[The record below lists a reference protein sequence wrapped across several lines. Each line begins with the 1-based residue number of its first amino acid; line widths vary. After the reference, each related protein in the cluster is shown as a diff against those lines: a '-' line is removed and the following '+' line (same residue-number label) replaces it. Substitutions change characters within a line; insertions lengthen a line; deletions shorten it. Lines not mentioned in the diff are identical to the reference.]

1 MKFRIDCCSFPLL
14 LGFVLSITHTAVV
27 EATCP
32 TRFYAQAITNVRAA
46 DVDIYFSRAE
56 VPTAT
61 DCAVLCGRR
70 DFCRTAIYN
79 HDAKSCA
86 LSYDI
91 SVECITK
98 KQRYNTFHLT
108 SEGAD
113 SISLL
118 TCVDLCDKEKQK
130 FQAADQTKNTAFS
143 RNEPP
148 KTLQKSSD
156 LNTRAQLVDESEAE
170 GKLRGHGD
178 RGNFITLTR
187 GVAAKTIDN
196 DESPSNAILEA
207 LQRLMKTVD
216 AQLQNA
222 TSQPANR
229 TAEVGSV
236 IGKVGAQAVVEV
248 ENKKAK
254 KNSTATVESEK
265 VTREFGTQIFDL
277 PDLRKSQETE
287 SNGTKKTDETKR
299 TIEADELITS
309 TKTKKRVDFHAAPL
323 TIQEVFN
330 GTMNSSAIGRGQVYR
345 SGGSSDNH
353 KGGFFSWLR
362 PGERLQ
368 LPADLKLPPELA
380 TVAPE
385 LFNAIQLAS
394 KENRSQESQP
404 TKQTITRFAKISVT
418 DESPVQKKPIATVRE
433 VFNSKGESIPVVQN
447 KNGETAGVAES
458 VDPVVINGRL
468 LTVDEI
474 RSLINRE
481 QSTSTTT
488 TTVKPW
494 KPASQL
500 FGASEED
507 EEEIELTTTKKTK
520 PSTTQPHKRPQHDE
534 RSDDGFLNTFL
545 ISGISS
551 MIHGNGDQE
560 EPEDDNSN
568 AEKIRLSRLGTKN
581 RPEFPTETTT
591 AKTTTQQPST
601 TTTDFLLTSTTGPI
615 VCYRQIPQQM
625 LLYAAFKTF
634 HDISLNECR
643 CKCAETWLDM
653 TTGPHCKSVLYNE
666 VSRECSLNQGDHNGK
681 YDLIYDKL
689 VASKLLCLTRSLD
702 SWITIMFHLLN
713 AAKRVCS
720 RLSSNTNFHF
730 TSPKQHNETKTSES
744 EESEPMNSSDQQR
757 AKDAKVAGL
766 GISKIDEL
774 TDGLKKLAKTAEP
787 KTTTTEKS
795 TTVSSTTVSTT
806 TTSVPP
812 TTMPIS
818 TTIIAD
824 DELLI
829 QEVTGSTADTRAPLF
844 SSTTLLTTSSNE
856 PNGEDADLLIQEV
869 TSTANATVYPSTDP
883 VDPMAR
889 SITTKWKEESGI
901 FVSTSTQISTTT
913 TSYDILTIS
922 GHTDGCFE
930 IIHGFMMRSTA
941 GGLEHNVTLAEC
953 ECYCANSLN
962 SKRYSF
968 QCVSATYYH
977 NERDCVLNLDNRELS
992 PELFMKSSDDDNV
1005 SYLGLIC
1012 PQTKAVAHH
1021 TKDGE
1026 CKTPLKQKPLITP
1039 KTTTQ
1044 LPTPTLAPHTD
1055 DCFLE
1060 LPKYVLEGTAL
1071 AIESNVTVDECK
1083 CYCVD
1088 SEHRYGTE
1096 CQSVEY
1102 YYDSQTCLLN
1112 KENRL
1117 SDPDRFNYDPQGF
1130 MHSYFDYRCH
1140 SEKLIME
1147 MYVEQV
1153 CTKVIDHRIDEIE
1166 KSLDVDENNHDNE
1179 VHLVTQTQLP
1189 YSSKENT
1196 GNRRHKTG
1204 NEKERGSY
1212 VKVLKFVN
1220 EDETDSNPMPSL
1232 LLNPLATQ
1240 EKEKTDNESDET
1252 KVDGREEDEESEEQ
1266 RTEHHGLLKRRRNR
1280 HRHREPAT
1288 YQSETEEIIE
1298 SDSTVS
1304 EESRKPSKDR
1314 NEQKTPKLA
1323 KTTTTATT
1331 VQLTS
1336 TTTSMPKTTEQPK
1349 ETTTLSTTI
1358 TTTTEVPITE
1368 TTTEKTTTVKPKKA
1382 HQRIAE
1388 IEELEGE
1395 EELRLWEATSTTTPP
1410 TTSPVT
1416 TTTQRSTTTRPQTTS
1431 TVRIT
1436 TTTEEPSTTTT
1447 SMVSYPPVGQ
1457 CRYSALYQTAFN
1469 GERLIRRFKVQN
1481 AVQCFQGCSYHKDCR
1496 SANLIHTGGK
1506 AKFCELFKDSVVDFR
1521 RTDVLYFDRDVV
1533 HFDSIQCDPA

>member
-14 LGFVLSITHTAVV
+14 LGFVLLITQTVVV

-32 TRFYAQAITNVRAA
+32 TRFYAQAITNTRAA

-130 FQAADQTKNTAFS
+130 FQGTCSFILFCNRHSTSAADQTKNTAFS

-156 LNTRAQLVDESEAE
+156 LNTRTQLVEESEAE

-178 RGNFITLTR
+178 RGSFITLTR
-187 GVAAKTIDN
+187 GVAAKTIDD

-216 AQLQNA
+216 AQLQNT
-222 TSQPANR
+222 TSQSADR

-236 IGKVGAQAVVEV
+236 VG
-248 ENKKAK
+248 
-254 KNSTATVESEK
+254 KNSTVGSEK
-265 VTREFGTQIFDL
+265 MTREFGAQIFDL

-287 SNGTKKTDETKR
+287 SNETKKTDETKR
-299 TIEADELITS
+299 TIGADELITS
-309 TKTKKRVDFHAAPL
+309 TKSKKRVDFHAAPL
-323 TIQEVFN
+323 AIQEVFN
-330 GTMNSSAIGRGQVYR
+330 GTTNSSAIGRGQVYR

-418 DESPVQKKPIATVRE
+418 DESPAQKKPIATVRE

-447 KNGETAGVAES
+447 KNGESAGVAES

-468 LTVDEI
+468 LTANEI

-507 EEEIELTTTKKTK
+507 DEEAESTTTKKPKT
-520 PSTTQPHKRPQHDE
+520 STTEPHKRPQHDE
-534 RSDDGFLNTFL
+534 KSDDGFLNTFL

-551 MIHGNGDQE
+551 MIHGNGEQE
-560 EPEDDNSN
+560 QPEDDNTN
-568 AEKIRLSRLGTKN
+568 AEKIRLSRLGSKN
-581 RPEFPTETTT
+581 RPEFPAEEPTTT
-591 AKTTTQQPST
+591 VKTTTQQPST
-601 TTTDFLLTSTTGPI
+601 TTTDFLLTTTTGPI

-681 YDLIYDKL
+681 YDLIYDKF
-689 VASKLLCLTRSLD
+689 VDYHYVSCDIKY
-702 SWITIMFHLLN
+702 LLN

-730 TSPKQHNETKTSES
+730 TSPKQKNETKTSES

-757 AKDAKVAGL
+757 AKDAKVTGL

-774 TDGLKKLAKTAEP
+774 TDDLKKLAKTEEP
-787 KTTTTEKS
+787 KTTTTTEKS
-795 TTVSSTTVSTT
+795 TTISSTTVSTT
-806 TTSVPP
+806 TTTSAP
-812 TTMPIS
+812 TTITVPIL
-818 TTIIAD
+818 TTVIGG

-844 SSTTLLTTSSNE
+844 STTTFMSTNSNE

-869 TSTANATVYPSTDP
+869 TPTANATVYPSTDP
-883 VDPMAR
+883 ADPMAR
-889 SITTKWKEESGI
+889 SITTKWKEESEI

-992 PELFMKSSDDDNV
+992 PELFMKSSADDNV

-1012 PQTKAVAHH
+1012 PQAKAVAHH

-1026 CKTPLKQKPLITP
+1026 CKKPLKPLITP

-1044 LPTPTLAPHTD
+1044 PPTTTLAPHTD

-1088 SEHRYGTE
+1088 SEHRYGSE

-1117 SDPDRFNYDPQGF
+1117 SDPDRFNYDPQGI

-1166 KSLDVDENNHDNE
+1166 KSLDVDDNNHDNE

-1204 NEKERGSY
+1204 NEKERGPY

-1220 EDETDSNPMPSL
+1220 EDETDSTSMPSL
-1232 LLNPLATQ
+1232 LLNPLAAQ
-1240 EKEKTDNESDET
+1240 EKDKIVDESDET

-1266 RTEHHGLLKRRRNR
+1266 RTERRGLLKRRRNR

-1288 YQSETEEIIE
+1288 YQSETEETVE
-1298 SDSTVS
+1298 SDST
-1304 EESRKPSKDR
+1304 EEPRKPSKDR

-1323 KTTTTATT
+1323 KTTTTTTT
-1331 VQLTS
+1331 VQPTS
-1336 TTTSMPKTTEQPK
+1336 TTTLTPKTTEQPE
-1349 ETTTLSTTI
+1349 ETTTLSTTT
-1358 TTTTEVPITE
+1358 TTTTEAPTTE
-1368 TTTEKTTTVKPKKA
+1368 TTTEKLTTVKPRKG

-1395 EELRLWEATSTTTPP
+1395 EELRLWEATSTTTTP
-1410 TTSPVT
+1410 TTRPVT
-1416 TTTQRSTTTRPQTTS
+1416 TTTQRPTTTRPQTTS

-1436 TTTEEPSTTTT
+1436 TTTEELSTTTT

>member
-14 LGFVLSITHTAVV
+14 LGFVLLITQTVVV

-32 TRFYAQAITNVRAA
+32 TRFYAQAITNTRAA

-156 LNTRAQLVDESEAE
+156 LNTRTQLVEESEAE

-178 RGNFITLTR
+178 RGSFITLTR
-187 GVAAKTIDN
+187 GVAAKTIDD

-216 AQLQNA
+216 AQLQNT
-222 TSQPANR
+222 TSQSADR
-229 TAEVGSV
+229 TAES
-236 IGKVGAQAVVEV
+236 KTKNQ
-248 ENKKAK
+248 K
-254 KNSTATVESEK
+254 KNSTVGSEK
-265 VTREFGTQIFDL
+265 MTREFGAQIFDL

-287 SNGTKKTDETKR
+287 SNETKKTDETKR
-299 TIEADELITS
+299 TIGADELITS
-309 TKTKKRVDFHAAPL
+309 TKSKKRVDFHAAPL
-323 TIQEVFN
+323 AIQEVFN
-330 GTMNSSAIGRGQVYR
+330 GTTNSSAIGRGQVYR

-368 LPADLKLPPELA
+368 LPADL
-380 TVAPE
+380 
-385 LFNAIQLAS
+385 NWHQ

-418 DESPVQKKPIATVRE
+418 DESPAQKKPIATVRE

-447 KNGETAGVAES
+447 KNGESAGVAES

-468 LTVDEI
+468 LTANEI

-494 KPASQL
+494 KPASP
-500 FGASEED
+500 EEP
-507 EEEIELTTTKKTK
+507 TTTV
-520 PSTTQPHKRPQHDE
+520 
-534 RSDDGFLNTFL
+534 
-545 ISGISS
+545 
-551 MIHGNGDQE
+551 
-560 EPEDDNSN
+560 
-568 AEKIRLSRLGTKN
+568 
-581 RPEFPTETTT
+581 
-591 AKTTTQQPST
+591 KTTTQQPST
-601 TTTDFLLTSTTGPI
+601 TTTDFLLTTTTGPI

-689 VASKLLCLTRSLD
+689 VAFKLLC
-702 SWITIMFHLLN
+702 FHSIFRFVDYHYVSCDIKYLLN

-730 TSPKQHNETKTSES
+730 TSPKQKNETKTSES

-757 AKDAKVAGL
+757 AKDAKVTGL

-774 TDGLKKLAKTAEP
+774 TDDLKKLAKTEEP
-787 KTTTTEKS
+787 KTTTTTEKS
-795 TTVSSTTVSTT
+795 TTISSTTVSTT
-806 TTSVPP
+806 TTTSAP
-812 TTMPIS
+812 TTITVPIL
-818 TTIIAD
+818 TTVIGG

-844 SSTTLLTTSSNE
+844 STTTFMSTNSNE

-869 TSTANATVYPSTDP
+869 TPTANATVYPSTDP
-883 VDPMAR
+883 ADPMAR
-889 SITTKWKEESGI
+889 SITTKWKEESEI

-992 PELFMKSSDDDNV
+992 PELFMKSSADDNV

-1012 PQTKAVAHH
+1012 PQAKAVAHH

-1026 CKTPLKQKPLITP
+1026 CKKPLKPLITP

-1044 LPTPTLAPHTD
+1044 PPTTTLAPHTD

-1088 SEHRYGTE
+1088 SEHRYGSE

-1117 SDPDRFNYDPQGF
+1117 SDPDRFNYDPQGI

-1166 KSLDVDENNHDNE
+1166 KSLDVDDNNHDNE

-1204 NEKERGSY
+1204 NEKERGPY

-1220 EDETDSNPMPSL
+1220 EDETDSTSMPSL
-1232 LLNPLATQ
+1232 LLNPLAAQ
-1240 EKEKTDNESDET
+1240 EKDKIVDESDET

-1266 RTEHHGLLKRRRNR
+1266 RTERRGLLKRRRNR

-1288 YQSETEEIIE
+1288 YQSETEETVE
-1298 SDSTVS
+1298 SDST
-1304 EESRKPSKDR
+1304 EEPRKPSKDR

-1323 KTTTTATT
+1323 KTTTTTTT
-1331 VQLTS
+1331 VQPTS
-1336 TTTSMPKTTEQPK
+1336 TTTLTPKTTEQPE
-1349 ETTTLSTTI
+1349 ETTTLSTTT
-1358 TTTTEVPITE
+1358 TTTTEAPTTE
-1368 TTTEKTTTVKPKKA
+1368 TTTEKLTTVKPRKG

-1395 EELRLWEATSTTTPP
+1395 EELRLWEATSTTTTP
-1410 TTSPVT
+1410 TTRPVT
-1416 TTTQRSTTTRPQTTS
+1416 TTTQRPTTTRPQTTS

-1436 TTTEEPSTTTT
+1436 TTTEELSTTTT